1 MPRQPHVLEYATRR
15 RIDWQAVIV
24 AALLPSIV
32 WALVRGPAWLKEL
45 RVRSEI
51 IYQINH
57 NLEFARSK
65 MGDGNFSEAQL
76 SVDRARLAACAEP
89 TVFSSRENFGF
100 HTRIDQ
106 ADLEL
111 NAAREK
117 AISQSHISR
126 EVIEAQIRRQINEVV
141 CTRTGTIDDLTAT
154 MRTLMEAGKTA
165 EALQTCDQILILDP
179 QNCQAAHARWIMTRG
194 R

>member
-1 MPRQPHVLEYATRR
+1 MSRQPHMLEYATRR
-15 RIDWQAVIV
+15 RIDWQVVIV

-32 WALVRGPAWLKEL
+32 WALVRGPGWLREL

-57 NLEFARSK
+57 NLESARTK

-76 SVDRARLAACAEP
+76 SVDRARLAACVEP
-89 TVFSSRENFGF
+89 TLFSGREIAGF
-100 HTRIDQ
+100 HTQIDQ
-106 ADLEL
+106 AELEFDAAKEK
-111 NAAREK
+111 AAR
-117 AISQSHISR
+117 HVSR
-126 EVIEAQIRRQINEVV
+126 EVIEAQIRRQINEVI
-141 CTRTGTIDDLTAT
+141 CTRTGTIGDLTAT
-154 MRTLMEAGKTA
+154 MERLMEAGKTA

-179 QNCQAAHARWIMTRG
+179 QNCQTAHARWIMTRG